1 MKLNSENFDVIII
14 GGGASGLM
22 AGAVASS
29 LGKKVLI
36 LERNKNLGE
45 KLKITGGGR
54 CNITNADYDVHSF
67 LKNYG
72 KAEGFL
78 YTPFSIFGV
87 KDTFKYFEDR
97 GLELVVEA
105 RNRAFPK
112 TQKAIDVF
120 NVFKKELEQNNVF
133 IKTSCTVLKLIEE
146 NKRIVAV
153 DTNQGVFN
161 GDSIILST
169 GGLSHPETGATGDG
183 FKWLKA
189 LGHTVKDPT
198 PTIVPLA
205 VKEDWVK
212 VISGNSLSFMKISFF
227 LNGKK
232 AFSKTGKVLFTHFG
246 LSGPL
251 ILNSSSKVAELLEAG
266 TVTAKIDA
274 YPDTNLGALDKQ
286 IVKIFDAN
294 KNKLFKN
301 VLKEI
306 VPVGTFPG
314 MQILFSQINED
325 TPVHSITKEE
335 RKYIVDTLKALPIT
349 VSHLMGYDR
358 SVVADGGVSLEEID
372 FKTMNSKKIS
382 NLYVTGDLL
391 NINRPSG
398 GFSLQLCWTT
408 GFIAGKNV

>member
-153 DTNQGVFN
+153 DTNQ
-161 GDSIILST
+161 
-169 GGLSHPETGATGDG
+169 
-183 FKWLKA
+183 
-189 LGHTVKDPT
+189 
-198 PTIVPLA
+198 
-205 VKEDWVK
+205 
-212 VISGNSLSFMKISFF
+212 
-227 LNGKK
+227 
-232 AFSKTGKVLFTHFG
+232 
-246 LSGPL
+246 
-251 ILNSSSKVAELLEAG
+251 
-266 TVTAKIDA
+266 
-274 YPDTNLGALDKQ
+274 
-286 IVKIFDAN
+286 
-294 KNKLFKN
+294 
-301 VLKEI
+301 
-306 VPVGTFPG
+306 
-314 MQILFSQINED
+314 
-325 TPVHSITKEE
+325 
-335 RKYIVDTLKALPIT
+335 
-349 VSHLMGYDR
+349 
-358 SVVADGGVSLEEID
+358 VV
-372 FKTMNSKKIS
+372 
-382 NLYVTGDLL
+382 
-391 NINRPSG
+391 
-398 GFSLQLCWTT
+398 
-408 GFIAGKNV
+408 